1 LSQDKFAVLHEYLDE
16 NLEKGFIQHLKSPTN
31 APILFVKKKDGSLR
45 ICVDY
50 CGLNQ
55 LTIKNHYL
63 LPLISRLLDQ
73 LSHAK
78 VYTKIDLHGA
88 YNLVRIRE
96 GNEWKEH
103 LKPITTI
110 LKYVMMS
117 FGLIK
122 THVIFQHLM
131 NDVFH
136 EYLDDF
142 MVCYIDDIFIFSKN
156 MEDHEH
162 HVHIILEK
170 FREVGLYAKLYK
182 HEFHQFKVEFFD
194 YVISRDTTRRCGQS
208 SLGYFTMQP

>member
-1 LSQDKFAVLHEYLDE
+1 VLHEYLND
-16 NLEKGFIQHLKSPTN
+16 NLKKGFIQHLKSATN
-31 APILFVKKKDGSLR
+31 APILFVKKKDGSLQ
-45 ICVDY
+45 ICVNY

-63 LPLISRLLDQ
+63 SPLISRLLDQ

-88 YNLVRIRE
+88 YNLMCIRE
-96 GNEWKEH
+96 GNQWKEH
-103 LKPITTI
+103 LKPITAI

-162 HVHIILEK
+162 HVHIVLEK
-170 FREVGLYAKLYK
+170 V
-182 HEFHQFKVEFFD
+182 
-194 YVISRDTTRRCGQS
+194 
-208 SLGYFTMQP
+208 